1 LSCFSLRF
9 SAFSAPLR
17 HLLTFLLLFLTSF
30 LPFLLPAAFA
40 QDQPVLTIDE
50 DCTAFAFAPDGRIAY
65 AVRRIHS
72 ARRIQMQRDDLWI
85 TSLDGKKKRL
95 INGEKYL
102 AGRVPVSYAI
112 HSLGWSPD
120 GTRLT
125 VEMTVRQMIDA
136 EGETRE
142 ALITLLFDD
151 AGKEIKIEGG
161 DNSIAGAS
169 QAAWLGDGVTV
180 GFLAEAVK
188 PRLLFSMNSVRP
200 IAGRGSRLFEKSTF
214 TAVAWDP
221 KRNAAAA
228 IERDESL
235 SGPPRLVWLDL
246 LKQTRRVLA
255 ELDGYLGSLSVS
267 PSGTK
272 VAYFSGPE
280 LLEIRN
286 VNAPDQIT
294 RVRVLQGPFAW
305 APDESRILIKR
316 GAARRASDLMW
327 LRLPAKAQA
336 DGPASG
342 QVEQVLHG
350 LSYWD
355 FEISPDGRHLA
366 VTSPGKRILNVYPL
380 P

>member
-1 LSCFSLRF
+1 
-9 SAFSAPLR
+9 
-17 HLLTFLLLFLTSF
+17 
-30 LPFLLPAAFA
+30 
-40 QDQPVLTIDE
+40 
-50 DCTAFAFAPDGRIAY
+50 
-65 AVRRIHS
+65 
-72 ARRIQMQRDDLWI
+72 MQRDDLWI

-102 AGRVPVSYAI
+102 AGSVPVSYAI
-112 HSLGWSPD
+112 HSVGWSPD

-200 IAGRGSRLFEKSTF
+200 VAGRGSRLFEKSTF

-255 ELDGYLGSLSVS
+255 ELDGYLGSLSIS

-286 VNAPDQIT
+286 VNAPDQVT
-294 RVRVLQGPFAW
+294 RVSILQGPFAW

-350 LSYWD
+350 LSFWD

-366 VTSPGKRILNVYPL
+366 VTSPGKRVLNVYPL